1 MSLLSIFATAILPIV
16 AIAGVGFLLGR
27 VKAIDP
33 DPLNTVV
40 VYVLAPALV
49 FHSLATTDLGG
60 GTLVR
65 VVVGVAV
72 YTVAM
77 ILVSEAAGRL
87 FGTEDPLLSALVLVS
102 AFPNSGNY
110 GVPVSEF
117 AFGATGR
124 STAVLYLTAQGVL
137 IYTVG
142 VYIASRSGGS
152 GGLAGL
158 KRAVKIPLVYAVVA
172 ALAVRYLG
180 LVPPD
185 GSAALSTLKLVGD
198 SSIPVMLLILGLQLS
213 QTDYGAAL
221 RRAGTANVLKMVVAP
236 VVGVGVALLMG
247 FENQTV
253 AKVFALECAMPAAI
267 TPLILVAEFAGGEQV
282 GGIDVAEYVS
292 TVVLT
297 TTLVSVPLLT
307 VFIALLDAGVVF

>member
-1 MSLLSIFATAILPIV
+1 VSLLSIFATAILPIV
-16 AIAGVGFLLGR
+16 AIAGIGFLLGR
-27 VKAIDP
+27 VKTVDP
-33 DPLNTVV
+33 DPLNTIV

-49 FHSLATTDLGG
+49 FHSLATTTLGG

-65 VVVGVAV
+65 VVGGVVVFTIAMV
-72 YTVAM
+72 LVAETV
-77 ILVSEAAGRL
+77 GRL
-87 FGTEDPLLSALVLVS
+87 FGTDDPLLSALVLVS

-110 GVPVSEF
+110 GLPVSEF
-117 AFGATGR
+117 AFGETGR
-124 STAVLYLTAQGVL
+124 STAVLFLTAQGVL

-152 GGLAGL
+152 GGLAGV
-158 KRAVKIPLVYAVVA
+158 KRAVKIPLVYAVLA

-180 LVPPD
+180 VVPPE

-198 SSIPVMLLILGLQLS
+198 SSIPVMLLILGLQLA

-221 RRAGTANVLKMVVAP
+221 RRAGMANVLKMVVAP
-236 VVGVGVALLMG
+236 VVGIGVALAMG
-247 FENQTV
+247 FDNPAV
-253 AKVFALECAMPAAI
+253 AKTFALESAMPAAV

-282 GGIDVAEYVS
+282 GGIEVAEYVS

-307 VFIALLDAGVVF
+307 VFIALLDAGIVF

>member
-16 AIAGVGFLLGR
+16 ALAGIGFLLGR
-27 VKAIDP
+27 VKTVDP
-33 DPLNTVV
+33 GPLNTIV

-49 FHSLATTDLGG
+49 FHSLATTTLGG

-65 VVVGVAV
+65 VVGGVAV
-72 YTVAM
+72 YTIAMVLVAET
-77 ILVSEAAGRL
+77 VGRL
-87 FGTEDPLLSALVLVS
+87 FGTDDPLLSALVLVS

-110 GVPVSEF
+110 GLPVSEF
-117 AFGATGR
+117 AFGETGR
-124 STAVLYLTAQGVL
+124 STAVLFLTAQGVL

-158 KRAVKIPLVYAVVA
+158 KRAVKIPLVYAVIA

-180 LVPPD
+180 LVPPE

-198 SSIPVMLLILGLQLS
+198 SSIPVMLLILGLQLA

-236 VVGVGVALLMG
+236 VVGIGVALAMG
-247 FENQTV
+247 FENPTV
-253 AKVFALECAMPAAI
+253 AKTFALESAMPAAV
-267 TPLILVAEFAGGEQV
+267 TPLILVAEFAGGERV
-282 GGIDVAEYVS
+282 GGVEVAEYVS

-307 VFIALLDAGVVF
+307 VFIALLDAGMIF

>member
-16 AIAGVGFLLGR
+16 ALAGIGFLLGR
-27 VKAIDP
+27 VKTVDP
-33 DPLNTVV
+33 GPLNTIV

-49 FHSLATTDLGG
+49 FHSLATTTLGG

-65 VVVGVAV
+65 VVGGVAV
-72 YTVAM
+72 YTIAMVLVAET
-77 ILVSEAAGRL
+77 VGRL
-87 FGTEDPLLSALVLVS
+87 FGTDDPLLSALVLVS
-102 AFPNSGNY
+102 AFPNTGNY
-110 GVPVSEF
+110 GLPVSEF
-117 AFGATGR
+117 AFGETGR
-124 STAVLYLTAQGVL
+124 STAVLFLTAQSVL

-158 KRAVKIPLVYAVVA
+158 KRAVKIPLVYAVLA

-180 LVPPD
+180 VVPPE

-236 VVGVGVALLMG
+236 VVGIGVALAMG
-247 FENQTV
+247 FENPTV
-253 AKVFALECAMPAAI
+253 AKTFALESAMPAAV
-267 TPLILVAEFAGGEQV
+267 TPLILVAEFAGGERV
-282 GGIDVAEYVS
+282 GGVEVAEYVS

-307 VFIALLDAGVVF
+307 VFIALLDAGMIF